1 MEKIE
6 FEVAES
12 TKDRLDLYLANKIHG
27 ISRTEFQ
34 RLIKT
39 GNVLV
44 NGNIK
49 KTKYILKELDRVS
62 VKIPRLEKKEILAQN
77 IDLDIIYEDDD
88 IAIINKPQGMVVH
101 PAPGNY
107 SDTLVNALLHNF
119 EHLSDLGGEIRPG
132 IIHRLDKDTSG
143 LLIIAKNN
151 DSHEILSKDLKNRD
165 VKREYIALV
174 KGVIPDEEGIID
186 EPIGRN
192 PNDRKKMAV
201 VYKNSKRAI
210 TYYKVLERF
219 EKYTLV
225 GASLETGRTH
235 QIRVHFA
242 HIKHPIVGDLN
253 YSKKNEFALDGQL
266 LHSIRVGFN
275 HPKTREYME
284 FSTQIPDRFNM
295 IIKKL
300 KWEVIKWKQKQV

>member
-1 MEKIE
+1 MEKKE
-6 FEVAES
+6 CEVAES

-119 EHLSDLGGEIRPG
+119 EQ
-132 IIHRLDKDTSG
+132 IH
-143 LLIIAKNN
+143 
-151 DSHEILSKDLKNRD
+151 
-165 VKREYIALV
+165 Y
-174 KGVIPDEEGIID
+174 
-186 EPIGRN
+186 
-192 PNDRKKMAV
+192 KK
-201 VYKNSKRAI
+201 
-210 TYYKVLERF
+210 
-219 EKYTLV
+219 
-225 GASLETGRTH
+225 
-235 QIRVHFA
+235 
-242 HIKHPIVGDLN
+242 
-253 YSKKNEFALDGQL
+253 
-266 LHSIRVGFN
+266 
-275 HPKTREYME
+275 
-284 FSTQIPDRFNM
+284 
-295 IIKKL
+295 
-300 KWEVIKWKQKQV
+300 